1 MEAGLALDNIFLRWK
16 LLFFKTES
24 NQTYVQR
31 GIGVHVADNT
41 SILYWVP
48 SPPSPSSRRHEGM

>member
-16 LLFFKTES
+16 LLFFKIES

-41 SILYWVP
+41 SILLGAVTP
-48 SPPSPSSRRHEGM
+48 LPLL